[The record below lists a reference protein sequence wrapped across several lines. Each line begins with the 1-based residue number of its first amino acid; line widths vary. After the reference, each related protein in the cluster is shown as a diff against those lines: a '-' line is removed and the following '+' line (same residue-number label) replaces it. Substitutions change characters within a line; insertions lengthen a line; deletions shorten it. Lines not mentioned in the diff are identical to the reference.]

1 MAEILELSRE
11 EYQSKSDVGP
21 SGSVDEPSYLR
32 KQNLNGELNKIERE
46 ISDVVQNIKELR
58 DLHSDLLQQKSKIEK
73 QLGEVQPTPNG
84 MNGTTDRKGKGK
96 GKAKQD
102 SIDYTLEFDW
112 SYELK
117 ARMKKVFGIDNFRL
131 CQQGCVL

>member
-1 MAEILELSRE
+1 LAEILELSRE

-96 GKAKQD
+96 AKQD